1 MYYNSAICQIYDFPY
16 IRLCDGD
23 SFVRFVKRIHLNDKN
38 YLLLLNITISR
49 TSRAIVP
56 HTATTD
62 DIYKVVLC
70 IEKLY
75 AKAAIAAVTS
85 KMSIMI
91 LNFDFM

>member
-1 MYYNSAICQIYDFPY
+1 M
-16 IRLCDGD
+16 
-23 SFVRFVKRIHLNDKN
+23 
-38 YLLLLNITISR
+38 
-49 TSRAIVP
+49 P

>member
-1 MYYNSAICQIYDFPY
+1 M
-16 IRLCDGD
+16 
-23 SFVRFVKRIHLNDKN
+23 
-38 YLLLLNITISR
+38 
-49 TSRAIVP
+49 P

-75 AKAAIAAVTS
+75 AKVAIAAVTS
-85 KMSIMI
+85 KMSMTI